1 MREVCFCEETHFSF
15 IYTSYFYVLLA
26 GPKEPKGHGRVKMGQ
41 RIFPV
46 GGKVSGV

>member
-26 GPKEPKGHGRVKMGQ
+26 GPKGHGRVKIYG
-41 RIFPV
+41 RGP
-46 GGKVSGV
+46 GGSARRTGNSP